1 MFYFWGLIAK
11 SLMLRFLLRSTEN
24 RTRDST
30 WQKEEEIKGLVQQ
43 NYFVNVGRL
52 ERDTHRTHL
61 KLSSY
66 LCYFF
71 LVYVLGKIQT
81 RFSFNCC
88 MLYLLQCAFM

>member
-52 ERDTHRTHL
+52 ERDTHKTSFQV
-61 KLSSY
+61 KFLSSLLLLFS
-66 LCYFF
+66 LCS
-71 LVYVLGKIQT
+71 GK
-81 RFSFNCC
+81 NPNP
-88 MLYLLQCAFM
+88 L